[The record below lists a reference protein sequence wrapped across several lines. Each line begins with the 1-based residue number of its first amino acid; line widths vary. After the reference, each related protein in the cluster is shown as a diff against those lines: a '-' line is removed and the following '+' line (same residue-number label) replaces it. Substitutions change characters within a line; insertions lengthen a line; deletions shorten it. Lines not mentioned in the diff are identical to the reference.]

1 VRVRF
6 SRLDEGHPP
15 LVAQPSLSGSI
26 GRGIVAG
33 AVGTAV
39 MTGLQLAVRKA
50 RGERLDTPVPRTWA
64 DAPAPAQVVKKAAEA
79 VGHGRD
85 VTKKHVPLITNLM
98 HWGYGLWWGTAYGL
112 TARATNPNPVAA
124 GPVLG
129 IGVWTAAY
137 AELVPLGVYKKPWEY
152 PPQELALDLSY
163 HLAYGLAVAG
173 AYKALDR

>member
-1 VRVRF
+1 
-6 SRLDEGHPP
+6 
-15 LVAQPSLSGSI
+15 VAQASLSGSI

-39 MTGLQLAVRKA
+39 MTALQLAVRKA

-64 DAPAPAQVVKKAAEA
+64 EAPAPAQVVKKAAEA

-98 HWGYGLWWGTAYGL
+98 HWGYGLWWGTAYGVA
-112 TARATNPNPVAA
+112 ARSLGPNPATA

-129 IGVWTAAY
+129 VGVWTAAY
-137 AELVPLGVYKKPWEY
+137 AELVPLGISKKPWEY

-173 AYKALDR
+173 AYAALDR

>member
-1 VRVRF
+1 MA
-6 SRLDEGHPP
+6 E
-15 LVAQPSLSGSI
+15 ASLTGSI

-85 VTKKHVPLITNLM
+85 VTKKDVPLITNLM
-98 HWGYGLWWGTAYGL
+98 HWAYGTWWG
-112 TARATNPNPVAA
+112 
-124 GPVLG
+124 
-129 IGVWTAAY
+129 
-137 AELVPLGVYKKPWEY
+137 
-152 PPQELALDLSY
+152 
-163 HLAYGLAVAG
+163 LAYGLLAGRLAPEALSGGALLGGAV
-173 AYKALDR
+173 